1 MRWFQLSRTH
11 NAGVLGTATPGVL
24 RAFPHLSTPEVPS
37 LRRRYPASPVVRTSP
52 PPCPARP
59 APYGVP
65 VGACTPPP
73 GLPVL
78 LRLPSPIHADTTT
91 PAGPAR
97 WVHDIVLISRISGG
111 WKWVSFARV
120 DLRWQCGCRWGR
132 ASGSEFPSRSGA
144 VGSTWMERRL
154 SAGKHA
160 VCGHAAALTGD
171 SVRQAQKSS

>member
-24 RAFPHLSTPEVPS
+24 RAFPHLSSPEVPS

-65 VGACTPPP
+65 AGACTPLP

-97 WVHDIVLISRISGG
+97 CLCRFSSRPVVGLPLISGG
-111 WKWVSFARV
+111 SAPASPFSRPAR
-120 DLRWQCGCRWGR
+120 C
-132 ASGSEFPSRSGA
+132 SRMFRPAWLLNCS
-144 VGSTWMERRL
+144 SQPFD
-154 SAGKHA
+154 
-160 VCGHAAALTGD
+160 TGVLQ
-171 SVRQAQKSS
+171 SMLLPP